1 MNPLNL
7 LNPFTGSLS
16 ESEHNPSTQPPDPQG
31 RTPLNFFVSISEK
44 EMAVLKISGL
54 SKSFGI
60 KTVFENV
67 SFEVRSGERVGLV
80 GANGA
85 GKTTLLKCI
94 MGTEEADKGSV
105 KASDGAIIGY
115 LRQDFNYTSHTIRE
129 EMEEAWKDVLYYKDK
144 MEHLARELENH
155 KNDEKLV
162 LDYGK
167 AEERFEFLGGYDY
180 ESTTRKILTGLG
192 FTDEDWDRDIHS
204 FSGGQKVRINLAAA
218 FVRHPDFLLLDE
230 PTNHL
235 DMNMLEWLEEYLR
248 SYKGGILMISHD
260 RYFLDGAATGIIDL
274 ENHHIRTF
282 RGGYTRYLET
292 KENQDRA
299 YEKAYEK
306 QQEHIKETE
315 EYIRRYKAGIKAKQ
329 ARGRQSQL
337 NRLVRLEKPVHQASL
352 RFHFDPPQECAD
364 KVLDVLRVEGS
375 YDHHVLFKNLT
386 IHIKKGETVGL
397 IGPNGAGKTTI
408 LKLITGEKKPD
419 AGFIQMGNNVK
430 MGYYSQEQERLHPK
444 LTVLDEVR
452 DTFNFGEKEAR
463 NILGMFLFRGDD
475 VFKNVGM
482 LSGGEKARL
491 SLLCLFLEKPNF
503 LILDEPTNHLDI
515 PTREIMEDA
524 IQAFGGTCLIVSH
537 DRYFLDKVADRIL
550 ELDHGRLTEYL
561 GNYSYYKEK
570 KKDLEAFEKDRS
582 GETSEEP
589 EEEKE
594 KAAER
599 QHQTKTEASPADV
612 SKLNHVE
619 MEIGRLE
626 ATMKMYTVQMSMN
639 PDNYEELAREYEET
653 KKKLD
658 NLYEKWDELAAKTE
672 N

>member
-1 MNPLNL
+1 
-7 LNPFTGSLS
+7 
-16 ESEHNPSTQPPDPQG
+16 
-31 RTPLNFFVSISEK
+31 
-44 EMAVLKISGL
+44 MAVLKISGL

-67 SFEVRSGERVGLV
+67 SFEVRSGERIGLV

-94 MGTEEADKGSV
+94 MGAEEADKGSV

-129 EMEEAWKDVLYYKDK
+129 EMEDAWKDVLYYKDR
-144 MEHLARELENH
+144 METLARELESSRS
-155 KNDEKLV
+155 DEKLV
-162 LDYGK
+162 EAYGR
-167 AEERFEFLGGYDY
+167 AEARFEFLGGYDY

-192 FTDEDWDRDIHS
+192 FSDDDWDRDIHS

-235 DMNMLEWLEEYLR
+235 DMGMLEWLEEYLR

-274 ENHHIRTF
+274 ENHHIRSF
-282 RGGYTRYLET
+282 RGGYTRYMET

-375 YDHHVLFKNLT
+375 YGSHILFKDLT

-408 LKLITGEKKPD
+408 LKMITGEKKPD
-419 AGFIQMGNNVK
+419 TGFIQLGNNVK

-444 LTVLDEVR
+444 LRVLDEVR

-475 VFKNVGM
+475 VFKTVGM

-524 IQAFGGTCLIVSH
+524 IEAFGGTCLVVSH

-550 ELDHGRLTEYL
+550 ELDHGKLTEYL

-570 KKDLEAFEKDRS
+570 KQDLEAFEKDRN
-582 GETSEEP
+582 GKEE

-594 KAAER
+594 KEEKPR
-599 QHQTKTEASPADV
+599 ENEHQVKTEVSAADV
-612 SKLNHVE
+612 SKLSHVE

-626 ATMKMYTVQMSMN
+626 ATMKMYTVQMTMN
-639 PDNYEELAREYEET
+639 PDQYAELADEYEEA

-658 NLYEKWDELAAKTE
+658 KLYEKWDELAEKTE
-672 N
+672 S

>member
-1 MNPLNL
+1 
-7 LNPFTGSLS
+7 
-16 ESEHNPSTQPPDPQG
+16 
-31 RTPLNFFVSISEK
+31 
-44 EMAVLKISGL
+44 MAVLKISGL

-60 KTVFENV
+60 KTVFENF
-67 SFEVRSGERVGLV
+67 SFEVRSGERIGLV

-94 MGTEEADKGSV
+94 MGAEEADKGSV

-129 EMEEAWKDVLYYKDK
+129 EMEDAWKDVLYYKDR
-144 MEHLARELENH
+144 METLARELESS
-155 KNDEKLV
+155 KSDEKLV
-162 LDYGK
+162 EAYGR
-167 AEERFEFLGGYDY
+167 AEARFEFLGGYDY

-192 FTDEDWDRDIHS
+192 FSDDDWDRDIHS

-235 DMNMLEWLEEYLR
+235 DMGMLEWLEEYLR

-274 ENHHIRTF
+274 ENHHIRSF
-282 RGGYTRYLET
+282 RGGYTRYMET

-375 YDHHVLFKNLT
+375 YGSHILFKDLT

-408 LKLITGEKKPD
+408 LKMITGEKKPD
-419 AGFIQMGNNVK
+419 TGFIQLGNNVK

-475 VFKNVGM
+475 VFKTVGM

-524 IQAFGGTCLIVSH
+524 IEAFGGTCLVVSH

-550 ELDHGRLTEYL
+550 ELDHGKLTEYL

-570 KKDLEAFEKDRS
+570 KQDLEAFEKDRN
-582 GETSEEP
+582 GKEE

-594 KAAER
+594 KEEKPR
-599 QHQTKTEASPADV
+599 ENEHQVKTEVSAADV
-612 SKLNHVE
+612 SKLSHVE

-639 PDNYEELAREYEET
+639 PENYAELADEYEEA

-658 NLYEKWDELAAKTE
+658 KLYAKWDELAEKTE
-672 N
+672 S

>member
-1 MNPLNL
+1 
-7 LNPFTGSLS
+7 
-16 ESEHNPSTQPPDPQG
+16 
-31 RTPLNFFVSISEK
+31 
-44 EMAVLKISGL
+44 MAVLKISGL

-67 SFEVRSGERVGLV
+67 SFEVRSGERIGLV

-94 MGTEEADKGSV
+94 MGAEEADKGSV

-129 EMEEAWKDVLYYKDK
+129 EMEDAWKDVLYYKDR
-144 MEHLARELENH
+144 METLARELESS
-155 KNDEKLV
+155 KSDEKLV
-162 LDYGK
+162 EAYGR
-167 AEERFEFLGGYDY
+167 AEARFEFLGGYDY

-192 FTDEDWDRDIHS
+192 FSDDDWDRDIHS

-235 DMNMLEWLEEYLR
+235 DMGMLEWLEEYLR

-274 ENHHIRTF
+274 ENHHIRSF
-282 RGGYTRYLET
+282 RGGYTRYMET

-375 YDHHVLFKNLT
+375 YGSHILFKDLT

-408 LKLITGEKKPD
+408 LKMITGEKKPD
-419 AGFIQMGNNVK
+419 TGFIQLGNNVK

-475 VFKNVGM
+475 VFKTVGM

-524 IQAFGGTCLIVSH
+524 IEAFGGTCLVVSH

-550 ELDHGRLTEYL
+550 ELDHGKLTEYL

-570 KKDLEAFEKDRS
+570 KQDLEAFEKDRN
-582 GETSEEP
+582 GK
-589 EEEKE
+589 EEEAEKE
-594 KAAER
+594 TEEKPRENE
-599 QHQTKTEASPADV
+599 HQVKTEVSAADV
-612 SKLNHVE
+612 SKLSHVE

-639 PDNYEELAREYEET
+639 PDQYAELADEYEEA

-658 NLYEKWDELAAKTE
+658 KLYEKWDELAEKTE
-672 N
+672 S

>member
-1 MNPLNL
+1 
-7 LNPFTGSLS
+7 
-16 ESEHNPSTQPPDPQG
+16 
-31 RTPLNFFVSISEK
+31 
-44 EMAVLKISGL
+44 MAVLKISGL

-67 SFEVRSGERVGLV
+67 SFEVRSGERIGLV

-94 MGTEEADKGSV
+94 MGAEEADKGSV

-129 EMEEAWKDVLYYKDK
+129 EMEDAWKDVLYYKDR
-144 MEHLARELENH
+144 METLARELESS
-155 KNDEKLV
+155 KSDEKLV
-162 LDYGK
+162 EAYGR
-167 AEERFEFLGGYDY
+167 AEARFEFLGGYDY

-192 FTDEDWDRDIHS
+192 FSDDDWDRDIHS

-235 DMNMLEWLEEYLR
+235 DMGMLEWLEEYLR

-274 ENHHIRTF
+274 ENHHIRSF
-282 RGGYTRYLET
+282 RGGYTRYMET

-375 YDHHVLFKNLT
+375 YGSHILFKDLT

-408 LKLITGEKKPD
+408 LKMITGEKKPD
-419 AGFIQMGNNVK
+419 TGFIQLGNNVK

-475 VFKNVGM
+475 VFKTVGM

-524 IQAFGGTCLIVSH
+524 IEAFGGTCLVVSH

-550 ELDHGRLTEYL
+550 ELDHGKLTEYL

-570 KKDLEAFEKDRS
+570 KQDLEAFEKDRN
-582 GETSEEP
+582 GKEE

-594 KAAER
+594 KEEKPR
-599 QHQTKTEASPADV
+599 ENEHQLKTEVSAADV
-612 SKLNHVE
+612 SKLSHVE

-639 PDNYEELAREYEET
+639 PENYAELA
-653 KKKLD
+653 
-658 NLYEKWDELAAKTE
+658 DE
-672 N
+672 

>member
-1 MNPLNL
+1 M
-7 LNPFTGSLS
+7 
-16 ESEHNPSTQPPDPQG
+16 
-31 RTPLNFFVSISEK
+31 SI
-44 EMAVLKISGL
+44 LKITGL

-67 SFEVRSGERVGLV
+67 SFEVRSGERIGLV

-94 MGTEEADKGSV
+94 MGTEEYDKGSV

-115 LRQDFNYTSHTIRE
+115 LRQDFNYSSRTIRE
-129 EMEEAWKDVLYYKDK
+129 EMEYAWKDVLYYKDK
-144 MEHLARELENH
+144 IEDLTRELSKN
-155 KNDEKLV
+155 KNDEALV
-162 LDYGK
+162 SAYGR

-192 FTDEDWDRDIHS
+192 FSNEDWDRDIHS

-235 DMNMLEWLEEYLR
+235 DMNMLEWLEDYLR

-292 KENQDRA
+292 KTNQDKA
-299 YEKAYEK
+299 YEKAYNL

-337 NRLVRLEKPVHQASL
+337 NRLERLEKPVHQATL
-352 RFHFDPPQECAD
+352 RFHFDPPQECAE
-364 KVLDVLRVEGS
+364 KVLDILRVEGS
-375 YDHHVLFKNLT
+375 YGDNILFRNLSM
-386 IHIKKGETVGL
+386 HIKKGETVGL
-397 IGPNGAGKTTI
+397 IGPNGTGKTTL
-408 LKLITGEKKPD
+408 LKMITGDKKTD
-419 AGFIQMGNNVK
+419 AGFIQLGSNVK

-524 IQAFGGTCLIVSH
+524 IQAFGGTCLVVSH
-537 DRYFLDKVADRIL
+537 DRYFLDKVATRIL
-550 ELDHGRLTEYL
+550 EMDNGKLTEYL

-570 KKDLEAFEKDRS
+570 KKDLEDFEKDRN
-582 GETSEEP
+582 GEPEKEAEPEIEEP
-589 EEEKE
+589 VDVKKSSSRDELS
-594 KAAER
+594 AA
-599 QHQTKTEASPADV
+599 DI
-612 SKLNHVE
+612 SKLSHVE

-626 ATMKMYTVQMSMN
+626 ATIKMYTVQMSMT
-639 PDNYEELAREYEET
+639 PENYTELAAEYEDA

-658 NLYEKWDELAAKTE
+658 KLYEQWDELAAKTE
-672 N
+672 

>member
-1 MNPLNL
+1 
-7 LNPFTGSLS
+7 
-16 ESEHNPSTQPPDPQG
+16 
-31 RTPLNFFVSISEK
+31 
-44 EMAVLKISGL
+44 MAVLKISGL

-67 SFEVRSGERVGLV
+67 SFEVRSGERIGLV

-94 MGTEEADKGSV
+94 MGAEEADKGSV

-129 EMEEAWKDVLYYKDK
+129 EMEDAWKDVLYYKDR
-144 MEHLARELENH
+144 METLARELESSRS
-155 KNDEKLV
+155 DEKLV
-162 LDYGK
+162 EAYGR
-167 AEERFEFLGGYDY
+167 AEARFEFLGGYDY

-192 FTDEDWDRDIHS
+192 FSDDDWDRDIHS

-235 DMNMLEWLEEYLR
+235 DMGMLEWLEEYLR

-274 ENHHIRTF
+274 ENHHIRSF
-282 RGGYTRYLET
+282 RGGYTRYMET

-364 KVLDVLRVEGS
+364 KVLDVLQVEGS
-375 YDHHVLFKNLT
+375 YGSHILFKDLT

-408 LKLITGEKKPD
+408 LKMITGEKKPD
-419 AGFIQMGNNVK
+419 TGFIQLGNNVK

-475 VFKNVGM
+475 VFKTVGM

-524 IQAFGGTCLIVSH
+524 IEAFGGTCLVVSH

-550 ELDHGRLTEYL
+550 ELDHGKLTEYL

-570 KKDLEAFEKDRS
+570 KQDLEAFEKDRN
-582 GETSEEP
+582 GKEE

-594 KAAER
+594 KEEKPR
-599 QHQTKTEASPADV
+599 ENEHQVKTEVSAADV
-612 SKLNHVE
+612 SKLSHVE

-639 PDNYEELAREYEET
+639 PENYAELADEYEEA

-658 NLYEKWDELAAKTE
+658 KLYAKWDELAEKTE
-672 N
+672 S